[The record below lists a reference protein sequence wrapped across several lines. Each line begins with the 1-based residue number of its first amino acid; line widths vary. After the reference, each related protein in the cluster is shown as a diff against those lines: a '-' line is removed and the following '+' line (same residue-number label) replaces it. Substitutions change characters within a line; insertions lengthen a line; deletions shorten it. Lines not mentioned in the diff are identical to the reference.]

1 MQDQQQARRLP
12 VGIIAGIS
20 TVIIAAGAGGAW
32 WAWNSTESSQVP
44 PEPSP
49 TQPIPATPQS
59 PQTQQPEAVQ
69 PSTEEKVQVYWL
81 NDVNNQIVLAP
92 SSVTL
97 TSPETDEPNQI
108 IEGAFNSLLA
118 GPADGSLTTT
128 IPEGTKLRSISVK
141 PDGVHVDLSEEF
153 TTGGGTV
160 SMMGRVAQVVYT
172 ASHVDP
178 TAKVW
183 IEVEGEPLEILG
195 GEGLELEQP
204 MTRESFEKDFQF

>member
-12 VGIIAGIS
+12 LGVIAGIS
-20 TVIIAAGAGGAW
+20 TVIVVAGGGGAW
-32 WAWNSTESSQVP
+32 WAWNSLQSSQVP
-44 PEPSP
+44 PEPSQ
-49 TQPIPATPQS
+49 TEPIPTTPQS
-59 PQTQQPEAVQ
+59 PQTKQPEVVE
-69 PSTEEKVQVYWL
+69 PSTGEKVQVFWL

-97 TSPETDEPNQI
+97 RAQPDDEPSKI

-118 GPADGSLTTT
+118 GPADGSMTTT
-128 IPEGTKLRSISVK
+128 IPTGTKLRSISVE

-160 SMMGRVAQVVYT
+160 SMMGRIAQVVYT

-178 TAKVW
+178 SAKVW
-183 IEVEGEPLEILG
+183 IEVEGEPLQVLG

-204 MTRESFEKDFQF
+204 MTRESFKKDFPL

>member
-20 TVIIAAGAGGAW
+20 TVIIAAVAGGAW
-32 WAWNSTESSQVP
+32 WTWNSTESSQVP

-49 TQPIPATPQS
+49 TEPIPANPQS
-59 PQTQQPEAVQ
+59 PQTQPPEVIQ
-69 PSTEEKVQVYWL
+69 PSTGEKVQVYWL
-81 NDVNNQIVLAP
+81 NDLNNQIVLAP

-128 IPEGTKLRSISVK
+128 IPKGTKLRSISVK

-178 TAKVW
+178 GAKVW

-204 MTRESFEKDFQF
+204 MTRESFEKDFQL

>member
-12 VGIIAGIS
+12 IGVIAGIS
-20 TVIIAAGAGGAW
+20 TVIIAAGGGGAW
-32 WAWNSTESSQVP
+32 WAWNSLQSSQVS

-49 TQPIPATPQS
+49 TEPIPTAPQS
-59 PQTQQPEAVQ
+59 PQTQQPEAVEQ
-69 PSTEEKVQVYWL
+69 SKGERVQVYWL
-81 NDVNNQIVLAP
+81 NDLNNQIALAP

-97 TSPETDEPNQI
+97 TSPETDEPSQI

-118 GPADGSLTTT
+118 GPNDGSLTTT
-128 IPEGTKLRSISVK
+128 IPEGTKLRSISIK
-141 PDGVHVDLSEEF
+141 PDGVHVNLSEEF

-172 ASHVDP
+172 ASNVDP

-183 IEVEGEPLEILG
+183 IEVEGKPLEVLG
-195 GEGLELEQP
+195 GEGLEIAQP
-204 MTRESFEKDFQF
+204 MTRESFNKDFQF